1 MSRPLRSTPIT
12 EASPLLRTGPPARPQ
27 RYSTPHGFC
36 RLTRSLSPTRS
47 SLTGQAVSTSRL
59 PTFHAGAA
67 DQDHAAFM
75 PDTAW
80 PVNGHPPDLSR
91 KFLSPPV
98 LMPSVR
104 FDTSSAVHSRSSS
117 WSPPDAST
125 DAFSSS
131 LTTTVINQ
139 RSMRWFDIS
148 PRRATSKGHTFIT
161 CTAPHQ
167 ETPLRPPPS
176 AFVAHTRS
184 KKRPKRS
191 AETGTEPSTYYSP
204 KVTIMTDGNHDA
216 ALGVH
221 PPDSERRRRTGS
233 HIGWL
238 CRCPVVV
245 VVGEGTR
252 RPAAPGARAAR
263 ADHRD
268 AGAAADPGG
277 RRPRRLPRI
286 RRRQHRRLGPVPA
299 ADPHPP
305 SQTTPRTR
313 PDGGHRPDRHRRR
326 ASRRAD
332 QRRTRPGHR
341 RVRRRAPRRSPG
353 GGRRRRRRA
362 PARRRRR
369 PRPPG
374 AAPAGPADRGGQRP
388 RPRRRT
394 APPATRTHRPAGGGV
409 PGTTL

>member
-1 MSRPLRSTPIT
+1 MSRPLRSTPVT

-47 SLTGQAVSTSRL
+47 PSTGQAVSTSRL

-167 ETPLRPPPS
+167 ETPLRHPPS

-184 KKRPKRS
+184 KKRPRTS

-216 ALGVH
+216 ALALNRSPSRGRSPVTAT
-221 PPDSERRRRTGS
+221 RRARRTTT
-233 HIGWL
+233 
-238 CRCPVVV
+238 V
-245 VVGEGTR
+245 
-252 RPAAPGARAAR
+252 RPRAGPR
-263 ADHRD
+263 AD
-268 AGAAADPGG
+268 
-277 RRPRRLPRI
+277 RR
-286 RRRQHRRLGPVPA
+286 
-299 ADPHPP
+299 
-305 SQTTPRTR
+305 
-313 PDGGHRPDRHRRR
+313 
-326 ASRRAD
+326 
-332 QRRTRPGHR
+332 
-341 RVRRRAPRRSPG
+341 
-353 GGRRRRRRA
+353 
-362 PARRRRR
+362 
-369 PRPPG
+369 
-374 AAPAGPADRGGQRP
+374 
-388 RPRRRT
+388 
-394 APPATRTHRPAGGGV
+394 
-409 PGTTL
+409 